1 MIPKGQAQARRRQH
15 NPHYKGDEHVYA
27 NLVYLT
33 LALLSR
39 HQIGSGPT
47 MPIPD
52 ALLARLGL
60 TEDKAEEVVG
70 KVLEARDAL
79 RVLVNKYQTSN

>member
-1 MIPKGQAQARRRQH
+1 
-15 NPHYKGDEHVYA
+15 VYA

-39 HQIGSGPT
+39 HQIGSGPQ

-52 ALLARLGL
+52 ALLTRLGL
-60 TEDKAEEVVG
+60 SEDKAEEVVG

-79 RVLVNKYQTSN
+79 RVLVNNYQAAN